1 MNSMSKWLLIN
12 PPTGKYIRDTRCQAS
27 VDDIFAIT
35 ERPPIDLAYIAG
47 AITKNRHNCYIIDC
61 PIEGVDWYQLEQCI
75 YKNEIAYIV
84 INTTMFSYKED
95 LKTCTLCKKINEKI
109 VTIAK
114 GAVFFDNPEQ
124 KMADYPDLD
133 IAVSAEEEFVF
144 SLISNN
150 NMTLD
155 TIPNIAYRKDGKI
168 FVNQKLFNHDL
179 KLPAPCIDQIN
190 HKLYKRPDKNEMQAS
205 IVVGRGCP
213 GRCIYC
219 IAPIVGGKYA
229 RYREI
234 EEIIAEIKMY
244 YERYHITNFY
254 FSADTFTF
262 NHIWVKQF
270 CEAILNLDFR
280 IAWLCT
286 ARADSITEDII
297 SIIKK
302 AGCWGV
308 SIGIET
314 GDEEIQKKI
323 RKNLTVETI
332 DKAIKICRKY
342 KIVTLLHFIIG
353 FPWDNDKTIRKTIK
367 LAKRLKGNIIEF
379 YIATPL
385 PGTELFDIVSNNA
398 KLMYKNSIDRLNQVT
413 ATHNTYY
420 VNSRE
425 LVAYRKKALRSI
437 YFNPFFY
444 LNSLKYISSLKQFVN
459 CARFLL
465 MKFKKIIYKRKK

>member
-1 MNSMSKWLLIN
+1 MSKWLLIN

-47 AITKNRHNCYIIDC
+47 AITKNEHNCCIIDC
-61 PIEGVDWYQLEQCI
+61 PVEGVDWYQLEQYI
-75 YKNEIAYIV
+75 YKDEIAYIV

-95 LKTCTLCKKINEKI
+95 LKACTMCKKINKKI

-114 GAVFFDNPEQ
+114 GAIFFNNPRQIMIE
-124 KMADYPDLD
+124 YPDLD

-144 SLISNN
+144 SCISNN
-150 NMTLD
+150 NVMLD
-155 TIPNIAYRKDGKI
+155 KVPNIIYRKHDEI
-168 FVNQKLFNHDL
+168 IINSQIFNHDL
-179 KLPAPCIDQIN
+179 KLPVPSIELIN
-190 HKLYKRPDKNEMQAS
+190 HKLYKRPDKDEMQAS

-213 GRCIYC
+213 GQCIYC
-219 IAPIVGGKYA
+219 VAPMVGGRSA
-229 RYREI
+229 RYRSVN
-234 EEIIAEIKMY
+234 EIISEIKLY
-244 YERYHITNFY
+244 YEKYNITNFY

-262 NHIWVKQF
+262 NHRWVKQF
-270 CEAILNLDFR
+270 CEAILNLDFQ

-297 SIIKK
+297 SIIKE

-332 DKAIKICRKY
+332 DKAIKLCRKY

-398 KLMYKNSIDRLNQVT
+398 KLMYKNSINRLNQVT
-413 ATHNTYY
+413 ATYNTYY
-420 VNSRE
+420 VNSQE

-444 LNSLKYISSLKQFVN
+444 LNSLKYISSWKQFIN

-465 MKFKKIIYKRKK
+465 VKFRKIIYKRKE